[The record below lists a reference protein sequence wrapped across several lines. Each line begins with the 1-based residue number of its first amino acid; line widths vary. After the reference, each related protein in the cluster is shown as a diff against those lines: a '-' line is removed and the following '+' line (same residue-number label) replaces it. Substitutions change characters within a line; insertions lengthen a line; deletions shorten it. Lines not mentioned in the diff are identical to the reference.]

1 MATNKVARKV
11 TRVKRDYPV
20 FRDRLKDVLLEQDL
34 TQVEA
39 ARLVGMDARTFNHVI
54 VGPTHPDLK
63 LIHDI
68 GDKLSVNLDFLFGLS
83 SVQKQPKKD
92 VDLSDYKIIPF
103 WELVEGE
110 ACPTEPT
117 GNIVSHRASTPRVTS
132 AKDPYV
138 FIVMGSQCD
147 AMQES
152 QHVSGFFTTVS
163 EVSMKGVYH
172 ILVDGR
178 TYVRWCERIAGTDDI
193 HVSDDVLMSDVRLLE
208 AGSFEVSGRLIRRAM
223 DF

>member
-1 MATNKVARKV
+1 MATNKVAKKV

-20 FRDRLKDVLLEQDL
+20 FRDRLRDVLVEQDL

-39 ARLVGMDARTFNHVI
+39 AKLVGMDARTFNHVV

-83 SVQKQPKKD
+83 SVQNQPKKD
-92 VDLSDYKIIPF
+92 VDLSDYKILPY

-110 ACPTEPT
+110 ARPTEPT
-117 GNIVSHRASTPRVTS
+117 GNIVCHRASTPRVS
-132 AKDPYV
+132 AAKDPYCV
-138 FIVMGSQCD
+138 IVMGSQCD
-147 AMQES
+147 AMQDS
-152 QHVSGFFTTVS
+152 QHVTGFFTTVS

-172 ILVDGR
+172 IVVDGR
-178 TYVRWCERIAGTDDI
+178 TYVRWCERISGTDDI
-193 HVSDDVLMSDVRLLE
+193 NVSDDVLMSDKRVHLD
-208 AGSFEVSGRLIRRAM
+208 GNFEVNGRLIRRAM